1 MQPGNWL
8 KFGANTFL
16 LLNLWSLIRESKEAR
31 CQSTVLCVAEVKDAH
46 LSMRGFRT
54 FKQLENKTWK
64 SITDIKARICAV
76 VAHLYCLEVWFFVK
90 GFHCGASKVFFPY
103 LMGSLLK
110 LSHDAA
116 DKKNRNWLSP
126 YFSPS
131 FFSGSH
137 VIITKRR
144 PYLYNTYFLSN
155 RGKKFETPR
164 WLIFH

>member
-1 MQPGNWL
+1 MVMDKCLWKEVNFQERSYYVRLRISRNSTTLLYPRGLQWR
-8 KFGANTFL
+8 FL
-16 LLNLWSLIRESKEAR
+16 MAQSPTVCSLWWA
-31 CQSTVLCVAEVKDAH
+31 
-46 LSMRGFRT
+46 
-54 FKQLENKTWK
+54 
-64 SITDIKARICAV
+64 
-76 VAHLYCLEVWFFVK
+76 
-90 GFHCGASKVFFPY
+90 
-103 LMGSLLK
+103 
-110 LSHDAA
+110 AA
-116 DKKNRNWLSP
+116 DKLFCLDFQLHLSSEASHTAFIICGRKNKISAEYKHSMRLFPAKTITRCRRQKNQNWLSP